1 MAVKIGGEIILKFT
15 AQCQKGAQD
24 YLKIMSLIS
33 TGNKHD
39 INAFDALTV
48 AFSSNAEI
56 ILRESSE

>member
-1 MAVKIGGEIILKFT
+1 
-15 AQCQKGAQD
+15 
-24 YLKIMSLIS
+24 MSLIS

-56 ILRESSE
+56 ILREGLNSNLVFKYKGNDLSI